1 MITTS
6 QKARLC
12 EMAQQLKPIFEI
24 GENGIGKKEII
35 DISIALDSH
44 ELIKISVS
52 RDAPNDAKTFLNAIC
67 ALTGAEPVTIVENEV
82 VIYRRSSNNDINHIE
97 I

>member
-24 GENGIGKKEII
+24 DHPII
-35 DISIALDSH
+35 VDGFSF
-44 ELIKISVS
+44 
-52 RDAPNDAKTFLNAIC
+52 AKWRGTK
-67 ALTGAEPVTIVENEV
+67 GYEK
-82 VIYRRSSNNDINHIE
+82 
-97 I
+97 

>member
-24 GENGIGKKEII
+24 GKNGIREKEII
-35 DISIALDSH
+35 D
-44 ELIKISVS
+44 VS
-52 RDAPNDAKTFLNAIC
+52 MPTDNNTNVAKTQKGANIQALKTDNASHT
-67 ALTGAEPVTIVENEV
+67 ALLKSR
-82 VIYRRSSNNDINHIE
+82 YRG
-97 I
+97 

>member
-12 EMAQQLKPIFEI
+12 SIAQQLKPIFEI
-24 GENGIGKKEII
+24 GKNGIGGKEIV

-44 ELIKISVS
+44 ELIKFNI
-52 RDAPNDAKTFLNAIC
+52 FFF
-67 ALTGAEPVTIVENEV
+67 
-82 VIYRRSSNNDINHIE
+82 
-97 I
+97 

>member
-24 GENGIGKKEII
+24 GKNGIGEKEII
-35 DISIALDSH
+35 DISMPTDNNTN
-44 ELIKISVS
+44 V
-52 RDAPNDAKTFLNAIC
+52 AKTPIFQRFYEKCSLSVHTVQ
-67 ALTGAEPVTIVENEV
+67 L
-82 VIYRRSSNNDINHIE
+82 RSPFPKII
-97 I
+97 

>member
-24 GENGIGKKEII
+24 GKNGIGEKEII
-35 DISIALDSH
+35 DISMPTDNNTN
-44 ELIKISVS
+44 V
-52 RDAPNDAKTFLNAIC
+52 AKTPIFQRFYEKCSL
-67 ALTGAEPVTIVENEV
+67 V
-82 VIYRRSSNNDINHIE
+82 VRRVQPRSPFPKII
-97 I
+97 